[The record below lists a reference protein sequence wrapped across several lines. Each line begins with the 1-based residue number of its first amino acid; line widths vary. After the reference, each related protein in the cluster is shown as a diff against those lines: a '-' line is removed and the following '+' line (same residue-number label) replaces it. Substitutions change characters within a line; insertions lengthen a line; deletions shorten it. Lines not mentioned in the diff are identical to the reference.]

1 MACETLVSSDSDLR
15 AAILAAFAADSRLVA
30 AQVRVGVL
38 NRFAHLAGV
47 VDSLATRQAA
57 EELTAQIPGIRG
69 IVNRID
75 APGAPRPARE
85 INLQSSRPGASQANQ
100 D

>member
-1 MACETLVSSDSDLR
+1 MACEMLVSSDSDLR

-30 AQVRVGVL
+30 ARVRVGVL
-38 NRFAHLAGV
+38 NRFAHLAGA

-57 EELTAQIPGIRG
+57 EELAAQIPGIRG

-85 INLQSSRPGASQANQ
+85 INLPPSSSSVPQANQ

>member
-1 MACETLVSSDSDLR
+1 MACETLVMSDSDLR
-15 AAILAAFAADSRLVA
+15 VAILAAFAADSRLA
-30 AQVRVGVL
+30 AAEMRVGVL

-57 EELTAQIPGIRG
+57 EELAAQIPGIRG

-75 APGAPRPARE
+75 VPGAPRPARE
-85 INLQSSRPGASQANQ
+85 INLQPSRPGVPQTDQ